1 MAEPK
6 HVVVANPT
14 AAEIFADGA
23 FSVAVRRNVARISLF
38 SERVGPG
45 SDGKTV
51 DRVEVGH
58 VVMPLQ
64 GFVALYARMRNIVE
78 QMRQAGMPGFVPPAK
93 TTDGAPAPGNA
104 APVQKT
110 APIAKK
116 GKGKKK

>member
-6 HVVVANPT
+6 YVVVANPT

-23 FSVAVRRNVARISLF
+23 FSVSVRRNVARISLF

-45 SDGKTV
+45 GGGKTI
-51 DRVEVGH
+51 DRVEVGR

-64 GFVALYARMRNIVE
+64 GFVALHARIHNE
-78 QMRQAGMPGFVPPAK
+78 QMRQAGVAGFTPSAK
-93 TTDGAPAPGNA
+93 TGSAASAKKTEAP
-104 APVQKT
+104 
-110 APIAKK
+110 AKK